1 MCHFFIVKVPR
12 GSHRPHTIVN
22 VPQRPTSPIYTHHD
36 NSISASFCPQNR
48 SPLQVIT
55 RGSYINARRRSRSKR
70 RCMKNPWGVRP
81 SSRNLGQEY
90 ILTKNNAALPWR
102 DPSRHHDPSLLPQAN
117 PVNRVGSP
125 TYMLCL
131 SVSCFVRE

>member
-1 MCHFFIVKVPR
+1 MQ
-12 GSHRPHTIVN
+12 SNHTIRTTITQDTQIEGFFNALFRVMSHFLRVTTFTYLSKFHVFTN
-22 VPQRPTSPIYTHHD
+22 NQKPRYCCSDVPQRTTSPIYTHHD

-81 SSRNLGQEY
+81 SSRNLGQEQ
-90 ILTKNNAALPWR
+90 IR
-102 DPSRHHDPSLLPQAN
+102 DQK
-117 PVNRVGSP
+117 
-125 TYMLCL
+125 
-131 SVSCFVRE
+131 